1 MNTKRIAAAALI
13 SAAVV
18 GSSVAPAS
26 AQSCYSQNLFPLVF
40 PFGVAAAIVETA
52 VTVATLP
59 LALLTAP
66 AYVPVYPRYGA
77 CASPYYGYPPPPPYN
92 PAAANQ
98 YAPPPGYYGYYGP
111 R

>member
-1 MNTKRIAAAALI
+1 MNPRRIAAAALI
-13 SAAVV
+13 SAVV
-18 GSSVAPAS
+18 IGLPTAPAS
-26 AQSCYSQNLFPLVF
+26 AQRCYSQNLFPLFF

-59 LALLTAP
+59 LSLLTSP
-66 AYVPVYPRYGA
+66 AYAPVYPYYGG

-92 PAAANQ
+92 PAAATQ